1 MKMSVFVNKK
11 GLELSTYFLPANNP
25 KATVVYFHGF
35 GSHAMLDLQNI
46 KETLIDSGINIATFD
61 YAGHGNSEGPRFIIR
76 DHEDLINDARTFVE
90 IVKEDGYFNK
100 YPIYV
105 MGCSLGGAIAS
116 KVLEEYD
123 AHHGILIS
131 PLYGV
136 GDTLYYKIMSR
147 LVSVFAHIVPD
158 IQVSKI
164 NQNPDEEYRKI
175 WNSDPLTL
183 KSGLTICTANEL
195 LKMAKSSHSGID
207 RIRTTMTC
215 LQSIRDTQV
224 NAMLNISLFS
234 AHPSRSIV
242 EFNNSWHGILIEQD
256 YTIACDVILDI
267 ITNDRARIIS

>member
-1 MKMSVFVNKK
+1 MKMSAFVNKK
-11 GLELSTYFLPANNP
+11 GLELSTYMLPANNP

-35 GSHAMLDLQNI
+35 GSHAMLDLRNI
-46 KETLIDSGINIATFD
+46 KGTLIDSGINIATFD

-76 DHEDLINDARTFVE
+76 NHEDLIDDARTFVE
-90 IVKEDGYFNK
+90 IVKKDEYFNQH
-100 YPIYV
+100 PIYV

-136 GDTLYYKIMSR
+136 GDTLYYKIMSKV
-147 LVSVFAHIVPD
+147 VSMFAHIVPD
-158 IQVSKI
+158 VQVSKM
-164 NQNPDEEYRKI
+164 NQNPDEEYRTI

-183 KSGLTICTANEL
+183 KTGLTMCTANEL

-207 RIRTTMTC
+207 HIRTDMTC

-224 NAMLNISLFS
+224 NAMLNINLFS
-234 AHPSRSIV
+234 ARSSRSIV

-256 YTIACDVILDI
+256 HGIACDVILNI
-267 ITNDRARIIS
+267 IMNNRAHIIS